1 MLRAHLALRRAA
13 GPQRRLAHHAAAGTS
28 FESEFITERLALN
41 PSVAKLSGARVQP
54 TVHVSSRRGQDTIA
68 LVSLVSLSSLSLSSL
83 SLSLSLSLPPSPSLP
98 L

>member
-1 MLRAHLALRRAA
+1 MLRAHLTLR

-54 TVHVSSRRGQDTIA
+54 TVHVSLARMVSSRVSC
-68 LVSLVSLSSLSLSSL
+68 LVSRLSCLVSRLSSLVSLSLSEEERQ
-83 SLSLSLSLPPSPSLP
+83 
-98 L
+98 